1 MNDRFKKIEGQ
12 RFGRLVVISPTEKRD
27 TNGSVIW
34 KCKCDCGNIVEVSAK
49 SLTAESGKNTRSC
62 GCVLKDYQRTKGA
75 QILREEVKKDCVE
88 GTKINSLSRKIS
100 INNTSGIKGVSWDKR
115 KNKWIAQICF
125 KRTNYRLGY
134 YDNIEDAAKA
144 RKDAEE
150 KFYKPIIEKYKGEK
164 KNDGN

>member
-1 MNDRFKKIEGQ
+1 MA
-12 RFGRLVVISPTEKRD
+12 ISPTEKRD

-34 KCKCDCGNIVEVSAK
+34 KCKCDCGNIVDVSAK

-62 GCVLKDYQRTKGA
+62 GCVLKDYQHTKGA

-115 KNKWIAQICF
+115 KDKWIAANYF
-125 KRTNYRLGY
+125 KETNYRLGY
-134 YDNIEDAAKA
+134 YSNIEDACKSKK
-144 RKDAEE
+144 RRRR
-150 KFYKPIIEKYKGEK
+150 KFYKPIIENTKEK
-164 KNDGN
+164 KMTKLKY

>member
-1 MNDRFKKIEGQ
+1 MSDRFKKIEGK
-12 RFGRLVVISPTEKRD
+12 RFGRLVAISPTEKRD

-49 SLTAESGKNTRSC
+49 SLTAESGRNTRSC

-88 GTKINSLSRKIS
+88 GTKIHSLSRKIS
-100 INNTSGIKGVSWDKR
+100 INNTSGFKGVSWDKR

-134 YDNIEDAAKA
+134 YDNIEDAVKA

-164 KNDGN
+164 NDGN